1 MSHEHY
7 AYYNSVHEGSPRAQ
21 NDYLDGISFLAFN
34 ERGHHGRLLLNFLKS
49 LAITATTKALR
60 SSCGI
65 DIYLKIRQR
74 QSNKRCKKGMVP
86 IPSVQL

>member
-34 ERGHHGRLLLNFLKS
+34 GRGHHGSLLLNFLKP
-49 LAITATTKALR
+49 ITATTKALR

-65 DIYLKIRQR
+65 NI
-74 QSNKRCKKGMVP
+74 
-86 IPSVQL
+86 